1 MSNRDRVVELM
12 KDSEIYNTIQ
22 GLTEQI
28 EMLAE
33 SVIAYEDDL
42 EIVDKTRIM
51 SAYHTDNIAYT
62 LVQSTRK
69 GGIYRV
75 SVSLFD
81 SEDRYVFVIMKD
93 NKNYYKAVNEAYN
106 DLLAF
111 SGNTKGKE
119 HEDED

>member
-22 GLTEQI
+22 ELTEQI
-28 EMLAE
+28 EILAGR
-33 SVIAYEDDL
+33 VIAHEDDL
-42 EIVDKTRIM
+42 EFADKIRIM
-51 SAYHTDNIAYT
+51 SGYHTDNIAYT

-75 SVSLFD
+75 SVALFD

-93 NKNYYKAVNEAYN
+93 NKNYYKAVDEAYN

-111 SGNTKGKE
+111 SENMKGKE
-119 HEDED
+119 HEGEN